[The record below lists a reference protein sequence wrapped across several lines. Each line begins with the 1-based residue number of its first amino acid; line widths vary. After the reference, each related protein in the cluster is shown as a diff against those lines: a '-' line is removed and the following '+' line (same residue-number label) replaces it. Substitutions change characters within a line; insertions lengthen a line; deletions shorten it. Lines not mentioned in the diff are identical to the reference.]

1 MTPVKKRKC
10 MNCLLPT
17 HSYKECPDPCRFC
30 NSHDHKARSCKKNRS
45 NIKRTVKKG
54 SNPPNS
60 NSTTLSIEQSS
71 NSASLDKKPPTL
83 NSLSLNDVS
92 TVLSENGVFT
102 ISVMTSAAT
111 LPSFFK
117 SITILKDQLKFRTN
131 NGTEGSINL
140 HAYEDNV
147 RDVREAF

>member
-45 NIKRTVKKG
+45 NIKRTVKKV
-54 SNPPNS
+54 SNQPNS
-60 NSTTLSIEQSS
+60 NSTTRSIEQSS
-71 NSASLDKKPPTL
+71 NSASLSIEQSLPLSTEQSLPLSTEQSSSLSTGQSFNPSNISNSASLDEKPPTL
-83 NSLSLNDVS
+83 NSSSLNDVS

-102 ISVMTSAAT
+102 ILAMTSAA
-111 LPSFFK
+111 
-117 SITILKDQLKFRTN
+117 
-131 NGTEGSINL
+131 
-140 HAYEDNV
+140 
-147 RDVREAF
+147 